1 MTVQAKKREATVVT
15 KRRGFFK
22 RHRYRGF
29 QAPFS
34 ERRAV
39 LLLGDTLLVLLAI
52 WGAFLLGQYTATN
65 LPFNV
70 ETILTRIISRWYW
83 FPALLGGWWVLA
95 WLNDLYDIP
104 SSTNRTLNIG
114 RVVLTVGMS
123 LLIFLVI
130 FFFFPLPNEV
140 PRRFFLFFLIII
152 LVAVSLWRWTYAT
165 FSNMLKL
172 QHRVLIVGGGARG
185 RSLACLL
192 AQDSKLNYQVLG
204 YVDDAATSEAVY
216 DELPVWGQAPD
227 LPRLIRQLKVHEIVV
242 AIEQNLEKELFQ
254 NLIECQS
261 QGVRVTLLPHLYE
274 QLYRKI
280 PIEHIDPSWALQVI
294 QDRPV
299 FNRLQLAVKR
309 LADLVLVLVSLPIL
323 ILFLPLVALAIR
335 LDSPGPIFYH
345 QIRCG
350 RAGRPFSIFKF
361 RTMTVNAEND
371 GQARWASKSDSRIT
385 RVGQFLRKT
394 RVDELPQLL
403 NVLRG
408 EMSLVGPR
416 PERPEFVE
424 ILQQQIPFYRTRLMV
439 KPGLTGWAQI
449 HYDYGNTVEDALI
462 KLQYDFYYLRY
473 WSMWLDLYVA
483 FRTVAV
489 VFKLKGM

>member
-1 MTVQAKKREATVVT
+1 V
-15 KRRGFFK
+15 
-22 RHRYRGF
+22 
-29 QAPFS
+29 
-34 ERRAV
+34 
-39 LLLGDTLLVLLAI
+39 
-52 WGAFLLGQYTATN
+52 
-65 LPFNV
+65 
-70 ETILTRIISRWYW
+70 
-83 FPALLGGWWVLA
+83 
-95 WLNDLYDIP
+95 
-104 SSTNRTLNIG
+104 
-114 RVVLTVGMS
+114 
-123 LLIFLVI
+123 
-130 FFFFPLPNEV
+130 
-140 PRRFFLFFLIII
+140 
-152 LVAVSLWRWTYAT
+152 
-165 FSNMLKL
+165 
-172 QHRVLIVGGGARG
+172 
-185 RSLACLL
+185 L